1 MRAEDDSHN
10 DNGNNETNSCAFNL
24 AAYFEDCGLFHIGI
38 WLVTESN
45 SKWNEKQ
52 SDVGKGC
59 PETSTVS
66 RAAQVRQDD
75 LERISQIQKGNK
87 NNSDRCG

>member
-1 MRAEDDSHN
+1 MRAEDDPHH
-10 DNGNNETNSCAFNL
+10 DNGNNETNGCAFNL
-24 AAYFEDCGLFHIGI
+24 AAYCEDCGLFYIGI
-38 WLVTESN
+38 RLVTKSN
-45 SKWNEKQ
+45 SKRNEKQ

-75 LERISQIQKGNK
+75 LEGISQVQKSNK